1 MKNIKSKL
9 GYVVLVLTLLV
20 FVWYLRSN
28 PAVIDDL
35 STTRLST
42 VLVLLTLYGLMTA
55 VLAYIFGLML
65 KMCNARIP
73 AKENILFT
81 MYSSVINFFGPL
93 QSGPGFR
100 LVYLKKKFNVSMRAY
115 GSANVVYYL
124 MFAVISGVF
133 LLSSL
138 IPVALLVI
146 SVVLA
151 VFIGWYLL
159 PTLRQ
164 RVPRLKKV
172 LPDLPGIG
180 LFVQL
185 GCATLVQLLLI
196 TCVYWVELRSL
207 ESTISFSQALTY
219 AGAANFAL
227 FVSLTPGALGF
238 RESFL
243 FLSERLHG
251 IDNATVVSA
260 NVLDRAVYVL
270 FLGILFAIILAMHGQ
285 RKFAQFKQPKS
296 D

>member
-9 GYVVLVLTLLV
+9 GYVVLVLTVLV
-20 FVWYLRSN
+20 FAWYLRSN
-28 PAVIDDL
+28 PAVIDNL

-42 VLVLLTLYGLMTA
+42 VLVLLALYGLMTA

-65 KMCNARIP
+65 KMCNAHIP

-115 GSANVVYYL
+115 GGANVVYYL
-124 MFAVISGVF
+124 MFAAISGLF

-138 IPVALLVI
+138 IPVVLLVI
-146 SVVLA
+146 AA
-151 VFIGWYLL
+151 VAAAPFGWYVL
-159 PTLRQ
+159 PALRK
-164 RVPRLKKV
+164 RVPRLRKV
-172 LPDLPGIG
+172 LPDLPSIGI
-180 LFVQL
+180 FVQL
-185 GCATLVQLLLI
+185 GCATLVQLLLV

-285 RKFAQFKQPKS
+285 RKFSQFKQPKS